1 MRPPLASRGAFA
13 GLAAFAVFAL
23 GAALYAR
30 TVHYGFVGWVARD
43 MLARAGDGS

>member
-13 GLAAFAVFAL
+13 GLAAFAF